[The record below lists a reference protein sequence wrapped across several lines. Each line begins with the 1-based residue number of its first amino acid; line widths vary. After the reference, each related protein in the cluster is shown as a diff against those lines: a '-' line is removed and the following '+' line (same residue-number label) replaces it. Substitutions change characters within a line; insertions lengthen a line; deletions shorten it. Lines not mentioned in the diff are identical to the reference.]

1 MEECLMKIAELTAYA
16 LSFPVSAEGG
26 VSLGIGRTVKRD
38 TVVVKVTTSDGLVG
52 FGEAHH
58 GRAPGA
64 IAHLIN
70 TTLRQ
75 LLLGRD
81 ALDVVGAW
89 QAVYQMQLNSH
100 GMGAAT
106 AIGLSGIDMA
116 LWDIRAKAVGW
127 PLYRM
132 LGGASHSIRAYAG
145 GISLGFQPP
154 DDLVREAQDLV
165 ARGYRALKLRI
176 GDSVERDSERIRRV
190 REALGPDIDILVDAN
205 AAYKYDDARRI
216 MPVLDA
222 CSVGWLEEP
231 FAPHDH
237 RNYADTARLGRTP
250 LAAGENH
257 YTRFEFHRLI
267 EDGAI
272 RILQPDLS
280 KTGGLTEG
288 LRIAAMASAWK
299 LPINPHSSATGI
311 NMAAT
316 VHFLCAIENRGYFE
330 ADVARENLF
339 RDQLCST
346 PFAIDST
353 GAVRPL
359 ERPGIGVDVDE
370 EFIKAHPVI
379 EGPCY
384 V

>member
-1 MEECLMKIAELTAYA
+1 MKIADITAHA
-16 LSFPVSAEGG
+16 LSFPVSAQGG

-38 TVVVKVTTSDGLVG
+38 TVVVKVTTDEGIVG

-64 IAHLIN
+64 IAHLVN

-75 LLLGRD
+75 LLIGRD
-81 ALDVVGAW
+81 ACDVIGAW
-89 QAVYQMQLNSH
+89 QTVYQMQLNSH

-106 AIGLSGIDMA
+106 AMGLSGIDMA
-116 LWDIRAKAVGW
+116 LWDVRAKAAGW

-132 LGGASHSIRAYAG
+132 LGGASRPVRAYAG

-154 DDLVREAQDLV
+154 EDLVAEAKGLV
-165 ARGYRALKLRI
+165 ARGFRALKLRV
-176 GDSVERDSERIRRV
+176 GDTVERDRLRVEKV
-190 REALGPDIDILVDAN
+190 REALGPEIDILVDAN
-205 AAYKYDDARRI
+205 AAYTFNDVRRI

-222 CSVGWLEEP
+222 CGIGWLEEP
-231 FAPHDH
+231 FAAHDH
-237 RNYADTARLGRTP
+237 RNYADAARLGRTP

-267 EDGAI
+267 EDRAI
-272 RILQPDLS
+272 RVLQPDLS
-280 KTGGLTEG
+280 KTGGPTEAM
-288 LRIAAMASAWK
+288 RIAAMASAWK

-316 VHFLCAIENRGYFE
+316 VHFLCAVDNGGYFE

-339 RDQLCST
+339 RDKLCGQ
-346 PFAIDST
+346 PFDLDER
-353 GAVRPL
+353 GYVRPL
-359 ERPGIGVDVDE
+359 ERPGIGVEIDE